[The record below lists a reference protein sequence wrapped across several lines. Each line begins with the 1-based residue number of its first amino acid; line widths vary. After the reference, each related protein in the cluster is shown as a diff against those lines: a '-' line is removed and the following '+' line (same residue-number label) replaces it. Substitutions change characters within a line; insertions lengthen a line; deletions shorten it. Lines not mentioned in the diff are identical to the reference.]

1 LALRGAAGLDT
12 SVNSEVLSTSIPNAL
27 ALPGGKVILFS
38 GLLSK
43 AKSPDEIAGVL
54 AHELGHLKHRDNMRN
69 LIHDSGTSFLVGL
82 LFGDVTGAGALVFAS
97 RTLVTSS
104 YSRDV
109 ERSADTFA
117 MDVMQKLGRSP
128 KPMGEL
134 LFRVTGK
141 QGDSELTILASH
153 PLTEDRLKRMSEA
166 DRPPTGAPLLTPSEW
181 TALQAICGTK
191 S

>member
-1 LALRGAAGLDT
+1 
-12 SVNSEVLSTSIPNAL
+12 
-27 ALPGGKVILFS
+27 
-38 GLLSK
+38 
-43 AKSPDEIAGVL
+43 
-54 AHELGHLKHRDNMRN
+54 
-69 LIHDSGTSFLVGL
+69 
-82 LFGDVTGAGALVFAS
+82 VFAS

-109 ERSADTFA
+109 EQSADTFS

-141 QGDSELTILASH
+141 QGDSELSIIANH
-153 PLTEDRLKRMSEA
+153 PLTEDRLKRMSSA
-166 DRPPTGAPLLTPSEW
+166 DRPPTGAPLLSPAEW
-181 TALQAICGTK
+181 TALKAICGAK

>member
-1 LALRGAAGLDT
+1 
-12 SVNSEVLSTSIPNAL
+12 
-27 ALPGGKVILFS
+27 
-38 GLLSK
+38 
-43 AKSPDEIAGVL
+43 
-54 AHELGHLKHRDNMRN
+54 
-69 LIHDSGTSFLVGL
+69 VGL

-109 ERSADTFA
+109 EQSADTFA
-117 MDVMQKLGRSP
+117 MEMMRKLGRSP

-141 QGDSELTILASH
+141 QGNSELTILANH

-166 DRPPTGAPLLTPSEW
+166 DRAPTGAPLLTPGEW
-181 TALQAICGTK
+181 TALQAICGKKT
-191 S
+191 